1 MGALARQHNLPLYVD
16 AAAERPDLPNYYLGE
31 GATVVAYSG
40 ARTSIRWPVG
50 CCLCV
55 CRGLELGSDG
65 RVPAWLRVTGAAREV
80 PAPCPYTEDV

>member
-1 MGALARQHNLPLYVD
+1 MGALARDHNLPLYVD

-40 ARTSIRWPVG
+40 ARTSLRWLVG

-55 CRGLELGSDG
+55 CRGLELGSS
-65 RVPAWLRVTGAAREV
+65 RVCASVWLCHESTRELPALR
-80 PAPCPYTEDV
+80 